1 MIYSKIAGTGKYL
14 PDHVLTNK
22 DLEEIVDTSDD
33 WIKSRTGVEKRHI
46 ASDDQSTSDLAYEAA
61 KIAIRNSSINLDEI
75 DLIIVGTCTP
85 DLVFP
90 NTATLVQEKLG
101 IGGCPAFSLET
112 ACSGFIYAAAV
123 ADKFIKV
130 GEAKCALVI
139 GADCLSRLLD
149 WTDRSTCVLF
159 GDGAGA
165 VILKPSSESGIISC
179 HLGSDGQYKDLL
191 CYPIG
196 PSKDLHKAG
205 SSDAKLL
212 MSGNEVFKVAVRT
225 LGKLAEKT
233 LHDNDIDQDKLDW
246 LVPHQANMRIIKAT
260 AKRLKL
266 PLSKVILTVQD
277 HGNSSSASI
286 PMALDVGIEDGRIQR
301 GQLILMEGFGG
312 GFTWGSILMRY

>member
-1 MIYSKIAGTGKYL
+1 MIYSKITGTGKYL
-14 PDHVLTNK
+14 PDRILTNK

-61 KIAIRNSSINLDEI
+61 KIAIRNSSINLNEI

-123 ADKFIKV
+123 ADKFIRL

-212 MSGNEVFKVAVRT
+212 MSGNEVFRVAVKT
-225 LGKLAEKT
+225 LGKLADKT
-233 LHDNDIDQDKLDW
+233 LRDNDIDQEKLDW

-277 HGNSSSASI
+277 HGNTSSASI

>member
-1 MIYSKIAGTGKYL
+1 MIYSKITGTGKYL
-14 PDHVLTNK
+14 PDHILTNK

-61 KIAIRNSSINLDEI
+61 KIAISNSSTNLDEI

-233 LHDNDIDQDKLDW
+233 LRDNGIDQEKLDW

>member
-1 MIYSKIAGTGKYL
+1 MIYSKITGTGKYL
-14 PDHVLTNK
+14 PDHILTNK

-61 KIAIRNSSINLDEI
+61 KIAIRNSSTNLNEI

>member
-14 PDHVLTNK
+14 PDHILTNK
-22 DLEEIVDTSDD
+22 DLEEMVDTSDD

-61 KIAIRNSSINLDEI
+61 KIAIRNSSTNLNEI

-233 LHDNDIDQDKLDW
+233 LRDNGIDQDKLDW

>member
-14 PDHVLTNK
+14 PDRILTNK

-61 KIAIRNSSINLDEI
+61 KIAIRSSSINLNEI

-123 ADKFIKV
+123 ADKFIKL

-139 GADCLSRLLD
+139 GADCISRLLD

-179 HLGSDGQYKDLL
+179 HLGSDGKYKDLL

-212 MSGNEVFKVAVRT
+212 MNGNEVFKVAVRT

-233 LHDNDIDQDKLDW
+233 LRDNNIDQEKLDW
-246 LVPHQANMRIIKAT
+246 LVPHQANRRIIEAT

-277 HGNSSSASI
+277 HGNTSSASI

>member
-14 PDHVLTNK
+14 PDHILTNK

-61 KIAIRNSSINLDEI
+61 KIAIRNSSTNLNEI

-123 ADKFIKV
+123 ADKFIKL

-233 LHDNDIDQDKLDW
+233 LRDNNIDQEKLDW

>member
-14 PDHVLTNK
+14 PDHILTNK

-61 KIAIRNSSINLDEI
+61 KIAIRNSSTNLNEI

-123 ADKFIKV
+123 ADKFIKL

-233 LHDNDIDQDKLDW
+233 LRDNDIDQDKLDW

-266 PLSKVILTVQD
+266 PLSKVILTVQN

>member
-14 PDHVLTNK
+14 PDRILTNK

-61 KIAIRNSSINLDEI
+61 KIAIKNSSTNLNEI

-123 ADKFIKV
+123 ADKFIKL

-212 MSGNEVFKVAVRT
+212 MNGNEVFKVAVRT

-233 LHDNDIDQDKLDW
+233 LRDNNIDQENLDW

>member
-14 PDHVLTNK
+14 PDHILTNK

-233 LHDNDIDQDKLDW
+233 LRDNDIDQEKLDW

>member
-1 MIYSKIAGTGKYL
+1 MIYSKITGTGKYL
-14 PDHVLTNK
+14 PDRILTNK

-61 KIAIRNSSINLDEI
+61 KIAIRNSSINLNEI
-75 DLIIVGTCTP
+75 DLNIVGTCTP

-123 ADKFIKV
+123 ADKFIKL

-139 GADCLSRLLD
+139 GADCISRLLD

-233 LHDNDIDQDKLDW
+233 LRDNNIDQEKLDW
-246 LVPHQANMRIIKAT
+246 LVPHQANRRIIEAT

-277 HGNSSSASI
+277 HGNTSSASI

>member
-14 PDHVLTNK
+14 PDHILTNK

-61 KIAIRNSSINLDEI
+61 KIAIRNSSTNLNEI

-205 SSDAKLL
+205 SPDAKLL

-233 LHDNDIDQDKLDW
+233 LRDNDIDQDKLDW

>member
-14 PDHVLTNK
+14 PDRILTNK

-61 KIAIRNSSINLDEI
+61 KIAIRNSSTNLNEI

-123 ADKFIKV
+123 ADKFIKL

-233 LHDNDIDQDKLDW
+233 LRDNNIDQENLDW

>member
-14 PDHVLTNK
+14 PDRILTNK

-46 ASDDQSTSDLAYEAA
+46 VSDDQSTSDLAYEAT
-61 KIAIRNSSINLDEI
+61 KIAIRSSSINLNEI

-123 ADKFIKV
+123 ADKFIKL

-139 GADCLSRLLD
+139 GADCISRLLD

-212 MSGNEVFKVAVRT
+212 MNGNEVFKVAVRT

-233 LHDNDIDQDKLDW
+233 LRDNNIDQEKLDW

-266 PLSKVILTVQD
+266 PLSKVILTVQN

>member
-14 PDHVLTNK
+14 PDHILTNK

-61 KIAIRNSSINLDEI
+61 KIAIRNSSTNLNEI

-233 LHDNDIDQDKLDW
+233 LRDNDIDQDKLDW

>member
-14 PDHVLTNK
+14 PDRILTNK

-46 ASDDQSTSDLAYEAA
+46 ASDDQSTSDLAYEAT
-61 KIAIRNSSINLDEI
+61 KIAIRSSSINLNEI

-123 ADKFIKV
+123 ADKFIKL

-233 LHDNDIDQDKLDW
+233 LRDNNIDQEKLDW
-246 LVPHQANMRIIKAT
+246 LVPHQANRRIIEAT

-277 HGNSSSASI
+277 HGNTSSASI

>member
-1 MIYSKIAGTGKYL
+1 MIYSKITGTGKYL
-14 PDHVLTNK
+14 PDHILTNK
-22 DLEEIVDTSDD
+22 DLEEMVDTSDD

-61 KIAIRNSSINLDEI
+61 KIAIRNSSTNLDEI

-233 LHDNDIDQDKLDW
+233 LRDNGIDQDKLDW

-266 PLSKVILTVQD
+266 PLSKVILTIQN

>member
-14 PDHVLTNK
+14 PDRILTNK

-61 KIAIRNSSINLDEI
+61 KIAIRSSSINLNEI

-123 ADKFIKV
+123 ADKFIKL

-139 GADCLSRLLD
+139 GADCISRLLD

-165 VILKPSSESGIISC
+165 VILKPSSEPGIISC

-212 MSGNEVFKVAVRT
+212 MNGNEVFKVAVRT

-233 LHDNDIDQDKLDW
+233 LRDNNIDQEKLDW
-246 LVPHQANMRIIKAT
+246 LVPHQANRRIIEAT

-277 HGNSSSASI
+277 HGNTSSASI

>member
-14 PDHVLTNK
+14 PDRILTNK

-61 KIAIRNSSINLDEI
+61 KIAIRNSSTNLNEI

-123 ADKFIKV
+123 ADKFIKL

-212 MSGNEVFKVAVRT
+212 MNGNEVFKVAVRT

-233 LHDNDIDQDKLDW
+233 LRDNNIDQEKLDW

-266 PLSKVILTVQD
+266 PLSKVILTVQN

>member
-14 PDHVLTNK
+14 PDHILTNK

-46 ASDDQSTSDLAYEAA
+46 ASDNQSTSDLAYEAA

-233 LHDNDIDQDKLDW
+233 LRDNDIDQEKLDW

>member
-1 MIYSKIAGTGKYL
+1 M
-14 PDHVLTNK
+14 TNK

-61 KIAIRNSSINLDEI
+61 KIAIRNSSTNLNEI

-233 LHDNDIDQDKLDW
+233 LRDNDIDQDKLDW

>member
-1 MIYSKIAGTGKYL
+1 MIYSKITGTGKYL
-14 PDHVLTNK
+14 PDHILTNK
-22 DLEEIVDTSDD
+22 DLEEMVDTSDD

-61 KIAIRNSSINLDEI
+61 KIAISNSSTNLDEI

-233 LHDNDIDQDKLDW
+233 LRDNDIDQEKLDW

>member
-14 PDHVLTNK
+14 PDHILTNK
-22 DLEEIVDTSDD
+22 DLEEMVDTSDD

-61 KIAIRNSSINLDEI
+61 KIAIRNSSTNLDEI

-233 LHDNDIDQDKLDW
+233 LRDNGIDQDKLDW

>member
-1 MIYSKIAGTGKYL
+1 MIYSKITGTGKYL
-14 PDHVLTNK
+14 PDHILTNK
-22 DLEEIVDTSDD
+22 DLEEMVDTSDD

-61 KIAIRNSSINLDEI
+61 KIAIRNSSTNLDEI

-233 LHDNDIDQDKLDW
+233 LRDNGIDQDKLDW

>member
-1 MIYSKIAGTGKYL
+1 MIYSKITGTGKYL
-14 PDHVLTNK
+14 PDHILTNK

-61 KIAIRNSSINLDEI
+61 KIAIRNSSTNLNEI

-205 SSDAKLL
+205 SPDAKLL

-286 PMALDVGIEDGRIQR
+286 PMALDVGIEDGRIKR

>member
-14 PDHVLTNK
+14 PDHILTNK

-61 KIAIRNSSINLDEI
+61 KIAIRNSSTNLNEI

-233 LHDNDIDQDKLDW
+233 LRDNGIDQDKLDW

>member
-14 PDHVLTNK
+14 PDRILTNK

-61 KIAIRNSSINLDEI
+61 KIAIRNSSTNLNEI

-233 LHDNDIDQDKLDW
+233 LRDNDIDQDKLDW

>member
-14 PDHVLTNK
+14 PDRILTNK

-61 KIAIRNSSINLDEI
+61 KIAIRSSSINLNEI

-101 IGGCPAFSLET
+101 TGGCPAFSLET

-123 ADKFIKV
+123 ADKFIKL

-139 GADCLSRLLD
+139 GADCISRLLD

-212 MSGNEVFKVAVRT
+212 MNGNEVFKVAVRT

-233 LHDNDIDQDKLDW
+233 LRDNNIDQEKLDW
-246 LVPHQANMRIIKAT
+246 LVPHQANRRIIEAT

-277 HGNSSSASI
+277 HGNTSSASI

>member
-1 MIYSKIAGTGKYL
+1 MIYSKITGTGKYL
-14 PDHVLTNK
+14 PDHILTNK

-61 KIAIRNSSINLDEI
+61 KIAISNSSTNLDEI

-233 LHDNDIDQDKLDW
+233 LRDNGIDQDKLDW

>member
-1 MIYSKIAGTGKYL
+1 MIYSKITGTGKYL
-14 PDHVLTNK
+14 PDHILTNK

-61 KIAIRNSSINLDEI
+61 KIAIRNSSTNLDEI

-233 LHDNDIDQDKLDW
+233 LRDNGIDQDKLDW

>member
-1 MIYSKIAGTGKYL
+1 MIYSKITGTGKYL
-14 PDHVLTNK
+14 PDRILTNK

-61 KIAIRNSSINLDEI
+61 KIAIRNSSTNLNEI

-123 ADKFIKV
+123 DDKFIKV

-205 SSDAKLL
+205 SPDAKLL

-233 LHDNDIDQDKLDW
+233 LRDNDIDQDKLDW

>member
-14 PDHVLTNK
+14 PDHILTNK

-101 IGGCPAFSLET
+101 ISGCPAFSLET

-233 LHDNDIDQDKLDW
+233 LRDNDIDQEKLDW

>member
-14 PDHVLTNK
+14 PDHILTNK

-61 KIAIRNSSINLDEI
+61 KIAIKNSSTNLNEI

-233 LHDNDIDQDKLDW
+233 LRDNNIDQENLDW

-266 PLSKVILTVQD
+266 PLSKVILTVQN

>member
-14 PDHVLTNK
+14 PDRILTNK

-61 KIAIRNSSINLDEI
+61 KIAIRSSSINLNEI

-90 NTATLVQEKLG
+90 NSATLVQEKLG
-101 IGGCPAFSLET
+101 IGECPAFSLET

-123 ADKFIKV
+123 ADKFIKL

-139 GADCLSRLLD
+139 GADCISRLLD

-212 MSGNEVFKVAVRT
+212 MNGNEVFKVAVRT

-233 LHDNDIDQDKLDW
+233 LRDNNIDQEKLDW

-277 HGNSSSASI
+277 HGNTSSASI